1 MKRRIAIVQPI
12 LSPYSIPRF
21 EELAKNDELEIILL
35 VEKQTFS
42 HRPGWNMSFVK
53 GCKVE
58 FIDSFIKSE
67 DQENRA
73 LGYKV
78 SGIRAV
84 PYRLPLLLMKYKP
97 HIVLVCNATELLF
110 CLPLRWYLNYKI
122 GLMVEDTMH
131 TMSSKS
137 VFKQRAK
144 VMIYRTTDFYL
155 PLTNDSADYL
165 NVNGIIKNIYR
176 TSWSIDLER
185 FRKITNEKRVQAI
198 RKEHAVEEKL
208 VFIFVGQLIP
218 SKGIMKLLNAWVS
231 LPEQIQ
237 KNIALVIIGDGP
249 QKEEIIY
256 FIQNNKMSNIILLGH
271 ISYEELVNY
280 YNTADVLIFPT
291 LQDVFGMV
299 VMEAMACGLPVLVSQ
314 YAGAKELVKHDENG
328 YIFDSENIEVIRNI
342 LIRAFKYRN
351 RMWQM
356 GNRSREIVKDYSHD
370 NVMKKLAYLLI
381 NSESL

>member
-1 MKRRIAIVQPI
+1 MKKLRIAIVQPI
-12 LSPYSIPRF
+12 LSPYTIPRF
-21 EELAKNDELEIILL
+21 EKLAKNDELEIILL

-42 HRPGWNMSFVK
+42 HRPGWNMSFVR

-58 FIDSFIKSE
+58 FIDSFIKSD

-73 LGYKV
+73 LGYTV

-144 VMIYRTTDFYL
+144 VMIYRIADFYL

-165 NVNGIIKNIYR
+165 NINGISKNIYR
-176 TSWSIDLER
+176 TAWSIDLDR
-185 FRKITNEKRVQAI
+185 FQKMINTNKVETI
-198 RKEHAVEEKL
+198 RRGLNVKGKN

-218 SKGIMKLLNAWVS
+218 LKGIMKLLNAWIS

-299 VMEAMACGLPVLVSQ
+299 VMEAIACGLPVLVSK
-314 YAGAKELVKHDENG
+314 YAGARELVKHGENG
-328 YIFDSENIEVIRNI
+328 YIFDSANIEDIKKV
-342 LIRAFKYRN
+342 LVKVYKN
-351 RMWQM
+351 RDKLKEM
-356 GNRSREIVKDYSHD
+356 GSVSLEIIKDYSHEK
-370 NVMKKLAYLLI
+370 VMANLKEILL
-381 NSESL
+381 SL

>member
-1 MKRRIAIVQPI
+1 MKKLRIAIVQPI
-12 LSPYSIPRF
+12 LSPYTIPRF
-21 EELAKNDELEIILL
+21 EKLAKNDELEIILL

-42 HRPGWNMSFVK
+42 HRPGWNMSFVR

-58 FIDSFIKSE
+58 FIDSFIKSD

-73 LGYKV
+73 LGYTV

-144 VMIYRTTDFYL
+144 VMIYRIADFYL

-165 NVNGIIKNIYR
+165 NINGISKNIYR
-176 TSWSIDLER
+176 TAWSIDLDR
-185 FRKITNEKRVQAI
+185 FQKMINTNKVETI
-198 RKEHAVEEKL
+198 RRGLNVKGKN

-218 SKGIMKLLNAWVS
+218 LKGIMKLLNAWIS

-299 VMEAMACGLPVLVSQ
+299 VMEAIACGLPVLVSK
-314 YAGAKELVKHDENG
+314 YAGARELVKHGENG
-328 YIFDSENIEVIRNI
+328 YIFDSANIEDIKKV
-342 LIRAFKYRN
+342 LVKVYKN
-351 RMWQM
+351 RDKLKEM
-356 GNRSREIVKDYSHD
+356 GSVSLEIIKEYSHEK
-370 NVMKKLAYLLI
+370 VMKNLKIILEQI
-381 NSESL
+381 